1 MTHFSRRT
9 AAIAATLLVAITGL
23 GACGGSDSD
32 AGRTRN
38 AEIVLD
44 SEESSVLERATNL
57 RVKFEKGNMI
67 FDFDKPTKGLPAE
80 GHFISMYWEVLNG
93 SNSIMLSGDLTSGST
108 PIFPFMRGTKLNA
121 YVRSYTNATRPSSIA
136 DSEKIDITIPMVDE
150 EPAKNSAVEPPTDAS
165 VEDEISKV
173 DQPILNV
180 PPDGTQGEIKS
191 DSIIEN
197 LPTEV
202 PQDEVEKIEIL
213 IRTPDSESAE
223 NWKPVSTEGPT
234 PYSIPADATSVTL
247 RVTTTDGNVI
257 EHEKQVVHVASNG
270 QASPPEVP
278 PAVTAST
285 TTVGQASPPEVA
297 PAVTASTTT
306 VVKSETTIKK
316 PASTKTTTPSSEETD
331 EVGTESTVATE
342 EESVNTTVPE
352 PNTDTTQVV
361 ASDSSDDS
369 SSQSPLLWILIAII
383 AILATLFGAKK
394 MRDQR
399 KK

>member
-38 AEIVLD
+38 AEVVLD
-44 SEESSVLERATNL
+44 TEESSVLERATNL

-223 NWKPVSTEGPT
+223 NWKPVSAEGPT

-257 EHEKQVVHVASNG
+257 EHEKQVVHVASN
-270 QASPPEVP
+270 
-278 PAVTAST
+278 
-285 TTVGQASPPEVA
+285 GQASPPEVA

-331 EVGTESTVATE
+331 EVGTENTVATE

-352 PNTDTTQVV
+352 PYTDTTQVV

>member
-150 EPAKNSAVEPPTDAS
+150 EPAKNSAVEPPNDAS

-285 TTVGQASPPEVA
+285 TTV
-297 PAVTASTTT
+297 
-306 VVKSETTIKK
+306 VKSETTIKK
-316 PASTKTTTPSSEETD
+316 PASTKTTAPSSEETD
-331 EVGTESTVATE
+331 EAGTESTVATE